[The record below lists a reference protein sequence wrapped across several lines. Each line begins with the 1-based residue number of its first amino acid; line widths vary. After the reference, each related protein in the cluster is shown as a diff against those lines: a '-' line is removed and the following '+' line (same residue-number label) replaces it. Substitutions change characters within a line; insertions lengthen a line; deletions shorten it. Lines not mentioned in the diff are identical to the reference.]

1 MESIKNTM
9 NTQNPNQRISNRLYS
24 LDALRGFD
32 MFWIVGGSALI
43 MSLGKHTE
51 IEWFKILAEQFRHV
65 PWDGFHFIDLIF
77 PLFMFISGAVIP
89 FSVLSKTEKGE
100 PKKHLI
106 WKAAKRTAIL
116 IILGIIYNGTLKT
129 GFSDAR
135 YVSVLGQIGFAYFFA
150 VLIVLYTDPL
160 QKKII
165 WLIGILASIAI
176 LQLFVP
182 VPGVGAGIL
191 TPEGCINGYID
202 RLLLPGRLA
211 FDHNGWT
218 ASGQGIYDALGILST
233 ISSIGITLMG
243 FFSGYIL
250 RSMKQTGLKKTALL
264 AGIGTCLIILALLI
278 DPVYPIIKNCWTT
291 TFSLL
296 TGGISFI
303 SVAFFYLI
311 IDVWGL
317 KKWSFCF
324 RVIGMNPLF
333 IYLFYRMVKIRET
346 SEFLLGWLSADNT
359 NPGTQ
364 PVVALGVIILV
375 YGILYFLYKNKIF
388 IKI

>member
-1 MESIKNTM
+1 MD
-9 NTQNPNQRISNRLYS
+9 TQNSKQGISNRLYS

-43 MSLGKHTE
+43 MSLSKHTD
-51 IEWFKILAEQFRHV
+51 IEWLKILAEQFKHV
-65 PWDGFHFIDLIF
+65 SWAGFHFIDLIF

-89 FSVLSKTEKGE
+89 FSVLSKIEKGE
-100 PKKHLI
+100 PKRDLV
-106 WKAAKRTAIL
+106 WKAAKRTTTL

-129 GFSDAR
+129 GFSEAR
-135 YVSVLGQIGFAYFFA
+135 YVSVLGQIGLAYFFA
-150 VLIVLYTDPL
+150 VLIVLYSDSI

-165 WLIGILASIAI
+165 WLVGILATIAI

-182 VPGVGAGIL
+182 VPGTGAGVL

-211 FDHNGWT
+211 FNHNGWT

-250 RSMKQTGLKKTALL
+250 RSIKQTGLKKTALL
-264 AGIGTCLIILALLI
+264 AGIGTSLIIIALI
-278 DPVYPIIKNCWTT
+278 INPVYPVIKNCWTT

-296 TGGISFI
+296 AGGISFI

-333 IYLFYRMVKIRET
+333 IYLFYRIVNIRET
-346 SEFLLGWLSADNT
+346 SAFLLGWLSADST
-359 NPGTQ
+359 NPGSQ
-364 PVVALGVIILV
+364 PIVAFGVILLV
-375 YGILYFLYKNKIF
+375 YGLLYFLYKNKIF